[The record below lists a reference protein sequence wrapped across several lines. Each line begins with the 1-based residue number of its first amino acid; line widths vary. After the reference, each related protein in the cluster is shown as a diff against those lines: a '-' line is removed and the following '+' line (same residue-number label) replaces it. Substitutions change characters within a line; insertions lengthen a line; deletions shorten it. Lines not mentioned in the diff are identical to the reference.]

1 MRAPFR
7 PALRA
12 ARRAAGFTLIE
23 LLAVILIIG
32 ILMAFLLPKIP
43 EAIDQAEVTGCKA
56 NMTEINKGLIMY
68 RNKFNR
74 IPKES
79 GARFLASLIS
89 SDTWENS
96 EASAKKLTC
105 PGVDLSALG
114 ELGNLPPTEWYG
126 DLEMVDG
133 TSTTY
138 AGRNLKE
145 YPLRKF
151 PGSGKE
157 AIASD
162 DNDGGKNHRTATV
175 VLWADGNVTTYE
187 IALLREEGLIDQE
200 EELLIVGPES
210 PVEALQKLS
219 LD

>member
-1 MRAPFR
+1 MRTTLSSGFR
-7 PALRA
+7 RT
-12 ARRAAGFTLIE
+12 ARAGFTLIE

-56 NMTEINKGLIMY
+56 NMSEINKGLIMY
-68 RNKFNR
+68 RTKFGR
-74 IPKES
+74 IPSES

-105 PGVDLSALG
+105 PGVDLSAITVG
-114 ELGNLPPTEWYG
+114 DLPPTEWYA

-133 TSTTY
+133 GTTSY
-138 AGRNLKE
+138 AGRNIKE

-157 AIASD
+157 VIAAD

-187 IALLREEGLIDQE
+187 IALLREDGTIDQE
-200 EELLIVGPES
+200 EEILIVGPES
-210 PVEALQKLS
+210 PIEALQKLS

>member
-1 MRAPFR
+1 MRST
-7 PALRA
+7 LRSGLRH

-56 NMTEINKGLIMY
+56 NMSEINKGLIMY
-68 RNKFNR
+68 RSKFGR

-89 SDTWENS
+89 TDTWENS

-105 PGVDLSALG
+105 PGVDLSAISVG
-114 ELGNLPPTEWYG
+114 DLPPTEWYV

-133 TSTTY
+133 ATTSY
-138 AGRNLKE
+138 AGRNIKE

-157 AIASD
+157 VIAAD

-175 VLWADGNVTTYE
+175 VLWADGNVTTFE
-187 IALLREEGLIDQE
+187 IALLREDGTIDRE
-200 EELLIVGPES
+200 EEILIVGPES
-210 PVEALQKLS
+210 PIEALQKLS